1 MVAMTDSSPTRPASA
16 RPFVAPERDDT
27 VEIIR
32 PDQFADRRS
41 EPRTECDDRGAM
53 LFLSNQ
59 EVINCRILDQSPSG
73 ARVSFEAISRLPS
86 EIWLI
91 DLDTNMVRRGAAA
104 WSTPN
109 RMGLKFNF
117 VQNLKAGE
125 PRPARIP
132 EPVFDA
138 WLRLTGNEP
147 PQNPAKPEG
156 DGDDGVLFLD

>member
-1 MVAMTDSSPTRPASA
+1 MTDRSSPPSASA
-16 RPFVAPERDDT
+16 RLAPVRDDT

-41 EPRTECDDRGAM
+41 ETRTECDDRGAM
-53 LFLSNQ
+53 LFLSSQ

-91 DLDTNMVRRGAAA
+91 DLETNLVRRGAAA

-117 VQNLKAGE
+117 VLTLVAGQ
-125 PRPARIP
+125 PRPGRIP
-132 EPVFDA
+132 EAVFEA
-138 WLRLTGNEP
+138 WLGLTGNEAP
-147 PQNPAKPEG
+147 KEDD
-156 DGDDGVLFLD
+156 DGDVLFLD